1 MGGSDWARMT
11 LSPED
16 LRRRVDQALH
26 AFLSVV
32 RSDVAAADP
41 AALPMIDELERV
53 VGAGGKRLRPLF
65 CYWGHRAA
73 GGGDGDA
80 IVRAGGALELLHT
93 FAIVHDDIMDGSPLR
108 RGRAASHLAMGEGR
122 FGASAAI
129 LTGDLAFALADRML
143 TESGFDD
150 ARLAAAFQWFNRMRM
165 EVIAGQFADL
175 VAAERGEAD
184 ERAARRIAA
193 LKSGAYTVEK
203 PLAIGAALAGA
214 SPDVIASLTAFG
226 APLGEAFQIRDD
238 VLGAFGE
245 PSVTGKDAEGDLRE
259 GKRTVLVAKA
269 RALASPED
277 RAFLDERLGRPD
289 LSDGDVRRLRA
300 VLRESGL
307 AGTLALIDE
316 LHAQAIAALDAA
328 PFDEPVKASL
338 AALAGAVVSRDA

>member
-1 MGGSDWARMT
+1 MT
-11 LSPED
+11 SSPID
-16 LRRRVDQALH
+16 LRARIDGALTGFLAAVRRDI
-26 AFLSVV
+26 
-32 RSDVAAADP
+32 AAADP
-41 AALPMIDELERV
+41 AAAPMVEELSRV
-53 VGAGGKRLRPLF
+53 LGAGGKRIRPLF
-65 CYWGHRAA
+65 CYWGYRAA
-73 GGGDGDA
+73 GGSDDHDDA
-80 IVRAGGALELLHT
+80 IVRAGAALELLHT

-122 FGASAAI
+122 FGSSAAI

-143 TESGFDD
+143 IESGFGTD
-150 ARLAAAFQWFNRMRM
+150 RLAAAFEWFNKMRL

-184 ERAARRIAA
+184 EHAARRIAA
-193 LKSGAYTVEK
+193 LKSGSYTVEK

-214 SPDVIASLTAFG
+214 PAGVIASLTAFG

-245 PSVTGKDAEGDLRE
+245 PAVTGKDAEGDLRE

-277 RAFLDERLGRPD
+277 RAFLDERLGSPD
-289 LSDGDVRRLRA
+289 LSRGDVERLRS
-300 VLRESGL
+300 VLRSSGGL

-316 LHAQAIAALDAA
+316 LHGQA
-328 PFDEPVKASL
+328 L
-338 AALAGAVVSRDA
+338 AALAVAPFDGDVKHALHALAEAVVSRDA

>member
-1 MGGSDWARMT
+1 VT
-11 LSPED
+11 TPSPSD
-16 LRRRVDQALH
+16 LRRRIDAVLGI
-26 AFLSVV
+26 FLARV
-32 RSDVAAADP
+32 RDDVQAADP
-41 AALPMIDELERV
+41 AALPMVDELARV

-73 GGGDGDA
+73 GGEDSEA
-80 IVRAGGALELLHT
+80 IVRAGAALELLHT
-93 FAIVHDDIMDGSPLR
+93 FALIHDDIMDGSPLR
-108 RGRAASHLAMGEGR
+108 RGRPATHLAMGEGR

-143 TESGFDD
+143 IESGFD
-150 ARLAAAFQWFNRMRM
+150 APRLAAAFESFNTMRL

-175 VAAERGEAD
+175 SAAARGEAD
-184 ERAARRIAA
+184 EPAARRIAA

-203 PLAIGAALAGA
+203 PLVIGAALAGA
-214 SPDVIASLTAFG
+214 SSEAIAALTAFG

-277 RAFLDERLGRPD
+277 RAFLDATLGSPSMSPGDVERLRD
-289 LSDGDVRRLRA
+289 
-300 VLRESGL
+300 VLRTSGGL

-316 LHAQAIAALDAA
+316 LHAAATNALGAA
-328 PFDEPVKASL
+328 GFPDEAERALLLL
-338 AALAGAVVSRDA
+338 AETAVARDA

>member
-1 MGGSDWARMT
+1 MT
-11 LSPED
+11 TSPTG
-16 LRRRVDQALH
+16 LRRRIDDAL
-26 AFLSVV
+26 AEFLAVV
-32 RSDVAAADP
+32 RADVSAADP
-41 AALPMIDELERV
+41 AAAAMVDELARV
-53 VGAGGKRLRPLF
+53 VGSGGKRLRPLF

-73 GGGDGDA
+73 GGTDSDA
-80 IVRAGGALELLHT
+80 IVRAGAALELLHT

-108 RGRAASHLAMGEGR
+108 RGRAASHLAMGDGR
-122 FGASAAI
+122 FGSSAAI

-143 TESGFDD
+143 IESGFD
-150 ARLAAAFQWFNRMRM
+150 APRLSSAFPWFNKMRL

-175 VAAERGEAD
+175 VAAERREAD
-184 ERAARRIAA
+184 EPAARRIAA

-214 SPDVIASLTAFG
+214 PAELIASLTAFG

-269 RALASPED
+269 RAMASPED
-277 RAFLDERLGRPD
+277 RAFLDERLGSPD
-289 LSDGDVRRLRA
+289 LSAGEVERLRS
-300 VLRESGL
+300 VLRTAGL

-316 LHAQAIAALDAA
+316 LHAQSLAALGGAG
-328 PFDEPVKASL
+328 FDDEVTRAL
-338 AALAGAVVSRDA
+338 TALAGAVVSRDA